1 MMKSQRSDIEK
12 SKIMGIDK
20 IFKEN
25 EGINTN
31 LYYMYT
37 YEI

>member
-12 SKIMGIDK
+12 SKTMGIDK

-25 EGINTN
+25 ERINTN